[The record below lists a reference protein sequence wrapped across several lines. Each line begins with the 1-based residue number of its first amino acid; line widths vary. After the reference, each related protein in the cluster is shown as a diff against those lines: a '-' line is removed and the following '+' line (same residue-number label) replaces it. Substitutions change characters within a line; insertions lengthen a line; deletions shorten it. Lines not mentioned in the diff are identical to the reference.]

1 MGAPLPMSL
10 SGSWSCR
17 KEDDRT
23 LEVPIEDRSKR
34 CPRSQRSLFSIMA
47 SSRAQFPPL
56 MVVRL
61 GQTGYHETHTMLS
74 VMVAHDFITKS
85 TNVNIFVLFDDLL
98 LSEETSGIPCQG
110 KKF

>member
-1 MGAPLPMSL
+1 MCRLCCSEVARELPGWELPMSL

-56 MVVRL
+56 TVVRFEPI
-61 GQTGYHETHTMLS
+61 GHS
-74 VMVAHDFITKS
+74 
-85 TNVNIFVLFDDLL
+85 
-98 LSEETSGIPCQG
+98 
-110 KKF
+110 